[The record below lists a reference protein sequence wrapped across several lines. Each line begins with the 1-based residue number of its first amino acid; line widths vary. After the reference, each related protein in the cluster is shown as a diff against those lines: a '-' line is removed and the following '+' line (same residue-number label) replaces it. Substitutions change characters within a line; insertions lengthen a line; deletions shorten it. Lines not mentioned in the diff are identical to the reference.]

1 MNLYDV
7 LRHLARR
14 TIVNPSDLHRALL
27 AIDAHEDQHGPAPEV
42 EPQEAARVTEDTT
55 PSDPTQPPAEEPAP
69 AEPAESAEPATS
81 ADDTSAPEQPPAGYT
96 THPEGEVVDPTR
108 TASGE
113 ERART
118 EGDPAHPPQEEDAG
132 PTEPAQE

>member
-42 EPQEAARVTEDTT
+42 EPEEASTVTEDTT
-55 PSDPTQPPAEEPAP
+55 PTP
-69 AEPAESAEPATS
+69 AEPAVPAEPATPDAGES
-81 ADDTSAPEQPPAGYT
+81 ASPEQPPAGYT
-96 THPEGEVVDPTR
+96 THPDPDDPTR
-108 TASGE
+108 TSTGE

-118 EGDPAHPPQEEDAG
+118 EGDPAHPPQEEAEPAAE